1 MASHMKKITFILLA
15 ACGLLTVGSR
25 SASAQAFVG
34 LGSLGNTLSV
44 YSAPGAV
51 PTQYAV
57 TGLTAGDSIT
67 NIDYFT
73 SGTGQLFGMGSS
85 GTLYTLAPS
94 GTNTYAATVNVANA
108 VPGATVIDF
117 NPSANRLRVYSGTS
131 NYRLTPTTGLVTN
144 DGELA
149 FQTGDANFGA
159 VPNLTAAAYINNFAG
174 STATSL
180 YSLDYA
186 LDALILNT
194 GTPAFSSL
202 STVATLTLGGVRFDI
217 GSATTGFDITT
228 INGVNTAY
236 VTSRNNLYTLN
247 LTTGALTSLGQQ
259 RGTNI
264 IDVAFVPVPEPG
276 TYAMIAAG
284 GLLLGFVVLRR
295 RQHAA

>member
-1 MASHMKKITFILLA
+1 MKKITFILLA

-44 YSAPGAV
+44 FSAPGV
-51 PTQYAV
+51 IPSQYSV
-57 TGLTAGDSIT
+57 TGLNPGDSIVG
-67 NIDYFT
+67 IDFFT
-73 SGTGQLFGMGSS
+73 SGTGQLFGIGSS
-85 GTLYTLAPS
+85 GTLYTLAPATAS
-94 GTNTYAATVNVANA
+94 TYAATVNVGNA
-108 VPGATVIDF
+108 VPGATVMDF
-117 NPSANRLRVYSGTS
+117 NPSAGRLRVYAGTS
-131 NYRLTPTTGLVTN
+131 NFRLTPTTGLVTN

-149 FQTGDANFGA
+149 YAAGDLNASAF
-159 VPNLTAAAYINNFAG
+159 PNLTAAAYTNNFSG

-194 GTPAFSSL
+194 GTPAFSTL
-202 STVATLTLGGVRFDI
+202 TTVATLTLGGVRFDI

-228 INGVNTAY
+228 IGGVNQAY
-236 VTSRNNLYTLN
+236 LSSRNNLYTVN
-247 LTTGALTSLGQQ
+247 LATGVLTSLGQQ

-264 IDVAFVPVPEPG
+264 IDVAFVPEPG
-276 TYAMIAAG
+276 TYAMFAAG
-284 GLLLGFVVLRR
+284 GLLLGFVVFRR